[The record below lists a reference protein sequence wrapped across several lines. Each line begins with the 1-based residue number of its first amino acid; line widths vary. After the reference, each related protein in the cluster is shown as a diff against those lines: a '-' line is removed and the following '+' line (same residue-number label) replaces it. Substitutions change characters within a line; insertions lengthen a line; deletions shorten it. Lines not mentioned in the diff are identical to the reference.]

1 MKMDDSNYMRTI
13 GNFIFD
19 YETDIYKNEKDIQMD
34 IYFVKDHY
42 IITFKKKSERI
53 NVPNKVLIKAVYENN
68 FDNLVKKIE
77 EYIKEDEY
85 KEWESKENNW
95 IEAPELPSEE
105 KIKEMIH
112 KSNSIE
118 LNFLQNKS
126 EELEKRIE
134 ILEDSVEDLQNWR
147 HR

>member
-1 MKMDDSNYMRTI
+1 MKLDNTHYMRTI

-19 YETDIYKNEKDIQMD
+19 YETDLYKNEKDIQMD
-34 IYFVKDHY
+34 ISFERDHY
-42 IITFKKKSERI
+42 VITFTKKSERI
-53 NVPNKVLIKAVYENN
+53 NIPNEFLIRTIYEIN
-68 FDNLVKKIE
+68 FDNLIIKLE
-77 EYIKEDEY
+77 EYINTDEY
-85 KEWESKENNW
+85 KKWEDKENDW
-95 IEAPELPSEE
+95 VEPPELPSEE